1 MKGFWDGSGR
11 DNGKS
16 GCGVVIK
23 GVDKNRWVTI
33 SRIAVPLRVG
43 TAITAEVM
51 GVCVLTEILDLV
63 FKKSLCIQ
71 NINRCMNKILDKQ

>member
-1 MKGFWDGSGR
+1 MKGFWDGSSK

-23 GVDKNRWVTI
+23 GVHRDRLTI
-33 SRIAVPLRVG
+33 SRIALLLKVG
-43 TAITAEVM
+43 TAMAAEVM

-63 FKKSLCIQ
+63 FQQMREYSEY
-71 NINRCMNKILDKQ
+71 